1 MSNSKDIITGIKKLL
16 FGEEVPAAPVAP
28 APVAPAEEK
37 MEKEYTL
44 EDGVTIVSIDKLE
57 VGGTVTLSG
66 APAPD
71 AVHTLQDGTKITTAA
86 GIITEVKP
94 VEVLAEE
101 PQAAEETAYKVP
113 AEMAAQ
119 LSRIE
124 KLEAALAKQSE
135 AFSKL
140 FPLIEKMAEVEVE
153 APVENQKSWEEMTSL
168 ERFRATKN

>member
-1 MSNSKDIITGIKKLL
+1 MTNSKDIITGIKKLL
-16 FGEEVPAAPVAP
+16 FGEEMPTTPVEP

-57 VGGTVTLSG
+57 VGGMVTLSG

-71 AVHTLQDGTKITTAA
+71 AVHTLQDGTKVTTLA

-94 VEVLAEE
+94 VEVLTEE
-101 PQAAEETAYKVP
+101 PKAAEEVAYKVP
-113 AEMAAQ
+113 AEMAA
-119 LSRIE
+119 RIE

-153 APVENQKSWEEMTSL
+153 VPAETQKSWEEMTSL
-168 ERFRATKN
+168 ERFRATK

>member
-16 FGEEVPAAPVAP
+16 FGEMPTETVAP

-66 APAPD
+66 SPAPD
-71 AVHTLQDGTKITTAA
+71 AVHTLQDGTKVTTVA

-94 VEVLAEE
+94 IEVLAEE
-101 PQAAEETAYKVP
+101 PQKAEEVAYKMP
-113 AEMAAQ
+113 TEMAA
-119 LSRIE
+119 RIE
-124 KLEAALAKQSE
+124 KLEAALAKQSD
-135 AFSKL
+135 AFAQL

-153 APVENQKSWEEMTSL
+153 APVENQKSWEEMTAL
-168 ERFRATKN
+168 ERFRATK